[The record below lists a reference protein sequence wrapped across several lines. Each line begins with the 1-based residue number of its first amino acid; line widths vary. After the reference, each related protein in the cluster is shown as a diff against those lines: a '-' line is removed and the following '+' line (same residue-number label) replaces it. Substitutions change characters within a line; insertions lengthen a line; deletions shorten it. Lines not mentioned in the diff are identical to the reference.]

1 MSWVKILRVHK
12 IANLQALMHQL
23 QELKPHVPKWNI
35 KKIQELEMPN
45 FAQIEN
51 YT

>member
-1 MSWVKILRVHK
+1 MPWVKILRVHK
-12 IANLQALMHQL
+12 IANLQALIHQL
-23 QELKPHVPKWNI
+23 PELKPHILKWNI
-35 KKIQELEMPN
+35 KTIQEHGLPN